1 MKTTEHYLR
10 VALFVFGLIAELP
23 AKKLQDKIC
32 KLFVAREARRLKAG
46 DEFFCHQEIYI
57 F

>member
-23 AKKLQDKIC
+23 AKKKM
-32 KLFVAREARRLKAG
+32 KFAGYSWHARPEA
-46 DEFFCHQEIYI
+46 
-57 F
+57 